1 MKKTL
6 FTAALALVLSLGG
19 FASFAQA
26 QQTASDSS
34 AATPAPWQL
43 DLVFKAKNETSLKK
57 GLASLADNKKQSF
70 GYKITVDDQEKFVSL
85 STILGSEVTVS
96 TNEKG
101 EAQATFKLGEFQK
114 DDALQFGFSN
124 EDFSTPN
131 STLMVASDAGF
142 YAKYDINSFYH
153 EDFSKDPFDGKI
165 DIYVMGEPLPAST
178 VTLLVALAAAAAI
191 LLYNNRRTRV
201 RLSEQA

>member
-34 AATPAPWQL
+34 AAWEL
-43 DLVFKAKNETSLKK
+43 ELVVKAKNKTSLKK

-70 GYKITVDDQEKFVSL
+70 GYKITVGNQEKFVSL
-85 STILGSEVTVS
+85 SDILGSEVPVS

-101 EAQATFKLGEFQK
+101 EAQATFKLGNFQK

-124 EDFSTPN
+124 EDFSTTN
-131 STLMVASDAGF
+131 STLLVASDAGF
-142 YAKYDINSFYH
+142 YAKYDINTFYH
-153 EDFSKDPFDGKI
+153 EDFSKDPFDGQI